1 MAQTAG
7 DAGRGYVLV
16 TPARNEGKFIRGTI
30 DSMVAQTVPP
40 LRWVIVSDAS
50 TDDTDA
56 IVQEYMEHI
65 PWIELVQM
73 PPAGPRDFGGKVRA
87 FNAGYERVRDLDY
100 AFVGNLDADLTFDP
114 DHFEFLLDRFSENP
128 DFGLVG
134 TTYIDIGKE
143 AGDELT
149 RDTQHVPGACQLFR
163 REAFEAIGGYTPL
176 PTGGID
182 LLAELACRQAG
193 WKSRSYS
200 ERSLT
205 HYRPVGTATRSMY
218 ASRFNYGYRDYY
230 FGGDPLWQVFRVVNQ
245 MRHRPLIIG
254 GLCILAGYVW
264 GHATRKPSPVPPEI
278 RKFRRSEQRARM
290 RRMFGGA

>member
-1 MAQTAG
+1 MTVNA
-7 DAGRGYVLV
+7 RSYVLI
-16 TPARNEGKFIRGTI
+16 TPARNEGKFIRGVI

-40 LRWVIVSDAS
+40 LRWIIVSDAS
-50 TDDTDA
+50 TDDTDD
-56 IVQEYMEHI
+56 IVQEYMEHT
-65 PWIELVQM
+65 PWIELVQL
-73 PPAGPRDFGGKVRA
+73 PQAGPRDFGGKVRA
-87 FNAGYERVRDLDY
+87 FNAGYDRVRDLDY
-100 AFVGNLDADLTFDP
+100 AFVGNLDGDLTFDP
-114 DHFEFLLDRFSENP
+114 DHFEFLLDRFAENP
-128 DFGLVG
+128 DHGLMG

-149 RDTQHVPGACQLFR
+149 RDTEHVPGACQLFR
-163 REAFEAIGGYTPL
+163 REAFEAIDGYTPL

-200 ERSLT
+200 ERTLT
-205 HYRPVGTATRSMY
+205 HYRPVGTATRGIY

-230 FGGDPLWQVFRVVNQ
+230 FGGDPLWQVFRVFNQ
-245 MRHRPLIIG
+245 FRHRPYIIG

-264 GHATRKPSPVPPEI
+264 GHAMRKPSPVPPKV

-290 RRMFGGA
+290 KRMFGGA